1 MSEFHAAAAAAA
13 KLLQS
18 CPTLCNAVDCS
29 PPGSSIR
36 GISQAR
42 ILEWGAIA
50 FSVSSMN
57 YLEMDVSLHLNIP
70 LKIPW
75 KYFKLLPWVENFLW
89 ILLKVQYP
97 TALSALEQLTDLN
110 LENYL
115 YKTTHSGGKKWKEKE
130 NKELNFTISN

>member
-1 MSEFHAAAAAAA
+1 MSEFHAAAAVAA
-13 KLLQS
+13 KLLQLS
-18 CPTLCNAVDCS
+18 PTLCSPMDCS
-29 PPGSSIR
+29 PAGSSIH
-36 GISQAR
+36 GIFQAR

-50 FSVSSMN
+50 FSVSSTN
-57 YLEMDVSLHLNIP
+57 YLEIDVSLHLNIP

-115 YKTTHSGGKKWKEKE
+115 YKTTRSGEKE
-130 NKELNFTISN
+130 MEGEGK